1 MSTGPA
7 SSASPA
13 GAGTVLQPPPGA
25 PGATGLSRGA
35 WISLSAAAVAIAMV
49 LAPSPDGLPEA
60 GKRVIAVAV
69 LVIALWCTEVI
80 PAALTSLIVVVALA
94 LTGAVP
100 GFPQALVGF
109 ADPVAYF
116 LIGVL
121 TIGLAV
127 SHSGL
132 AERVAQFFLR
142 RSRGSAHSLFFQLLL
157 AFPLMTLL
165 LPSATTRTSILVH
178 VYEEALQLGDVPKR
192 HPLSRAIMMALNSIN
207 RLASTIILTGGISP
221 IVAAALI
228 GGIDWSRWLLL
239 MCVPYLALLSIGSLL
254 IWLQYRGGFDI
265 QLKPAPAAE
274 PRPLGGA
281 ERRTLAITAGASLL
295 WLTDSLHH
303 LHPVAPA
310 LIAWILLLS
319 PRIGVLTWGDFER
332 RIGWGNFFVIA
343 SSLSLARALIDSGA
357 SGWIAGL
364 IAGAVPRFSEQP
376 VLVIVILMAASVP
389 VRVLIPN
396 ITGFLATTIPIAM
409 SIGTATGVNPLVCGL
424 AVMIAGD
431 AVLYYP
437 AQSASSLAVYERGY
451 LTAPEIF
458 RFGVYMTLVAF
469 MVVVLVALPYWGAV
483 GEPLRI

>member
-1 MSTGPA
+1 LTGLRAATGAPA
-7 SSASPA
+7 AVPVPTASP
-13 GAGTVLQPPPGA
+13 
-25 PGATGLSRGA
+25 R
-35 WISLSAAAVAIAMV
+35 AVAIATLAAVAALALV
-49 LAPSPDGLPEA
+49 LAPAPDGLPEA
-60 GKRVIAVAV
+60 GKRVIAVAI

-80 PAALTSLIVVVALA
+80 PAALTSLIVVVALV

-100 GFPQALVGF
+100 GFPHALAGF

-127 SHSGL
+127 SHCGL

-142 RSRGSAHSLFFQLLL
+142 RSRGSAHSFYLQLLL

-178 VYEEALQLGDVPKR
+178 VYEEALQLGHVPKR
-192 HPLSRAIMMALNSIN
+192 HPLSRSIMMALNSIN

-228 GGIDWSRWLLL
+228 GGMDWSRWLLL
-239 MCVPYLALLSIGSLL
+239 MSVPYLALLSIGSLL
-254 IWLQYRGGFDI
+254 IWLQYRSGFDI
-265 QLKPAPAAE
+265 VLEPAPPSPAL
-274 PRPLGGA
+274 PLSGA
-281 ERRTLAITAGASLL
+281 ERRTLAITAGASIL

-319 PRIGVLTWGDFER
+319 PRIGVITWTDFER
-332 RIGWGNFFVIA
+332 RIGWSNFFVIA

-357 SGWIAGL
+357 SGWIAAL
-364 IAGAVPRFSEQP
+364 IAGAVPQFVDRP

-409 SIGTATGVNPLVCGL
+409 SIGAATGVNPVVCGL

-451 LTAPEIF
+451 LTAGEIF
-458 RFGVYMTLVAF
+458 RFGAIMTLAAF
-469 MVVVLVALPYWGAV
+469 FVVVMVALPYWAAV
-483 GEPLRI
+483 GEPLRVR